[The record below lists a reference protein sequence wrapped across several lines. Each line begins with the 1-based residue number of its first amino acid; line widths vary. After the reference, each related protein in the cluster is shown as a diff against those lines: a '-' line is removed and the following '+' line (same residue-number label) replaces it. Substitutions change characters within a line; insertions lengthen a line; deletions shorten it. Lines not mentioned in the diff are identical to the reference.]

1 MDFHLS
7 AAIQARGK
15 THMPPEAVDFQQA
28 FDGEG
33 TLHKGT
39 KDAASES
46 EVRQYL
52 RSKDLFPKEIRSSR
66 FTRVK
71 ISAGEKTGKIK
82 LPKFS
87 FQHGVSGKVL
97 TQFTRQLEV
106 LLDATIPYDK
116 AFQLIIPQTEDSGF
130 QSVLSDV
137 RGRVVE
143 GGSLAGAMGMHPHVF
158 PNMYVSM
165 VRSGENAGNLGVIM
179 SRLADYYEAQER
191 LRSKLKSALIY
202 PAFMMVFGLAVVIF
216 MVTAIVP
223 KITRIFESKEE
234 ALPMPTRILMGV
246 SDFVV
251 DHWFLLMLV
260 ISGIVVGITSFFRSK
275 RGREW
280 KDRIELKLPLL
291 SRLRTKVMVARYCQT
306 LGTLLKSGVDLKTA
320 LEISKHVV
328 VNQIF
333 INKLDQLIID
343 VNNKGVPLSAAMA
356 RIDYFPEYVR
366 HVVSIGEEA
375 ARVDELL
382 EKVAVRMQEEVNN
395 LLEALTTLLQ
405 PALILVLGGAVGF
418 IALAVLLPMLNMS
431 QILQ

>member
-1 MDFHLS
+1 
-7 AAIQARGK
+7 
-15 THMPPEAVDFQQA
+15 MPIYNYQA

-39 KDAASES
+39 KDAATES
-46 EVRQYL
+46 EVRQFL
-52 RSKDLFPKEIRSSR
+52 RSKDLFPKEIRTSR

-71 ISAGEKTGKIK
+71 LPGGEKASKIK
-82 LPKFS
+82 LPEFS
-87 FQHGVSGKVL
+87 FQKGVSGKAL

-130 QSVLSDV
+130 QSILSDL

-143 GGSLAGAMGMHPHVF
+143 GGSLAGAMGRYPHVF
-158 PNMYVSM
+158 PTMYVSM
-165 VRSGENAGNLGVIM
+165 VRSGENAGNLGLIM
-179 SRLADYYEAQER
+179 RRLADYYEAQER
-191 LRSKLKSALIY
+191 MLSKLKGALIY

-216 MVTAIVP
+216 MVTTIVP
-223 KITRIFESKEE
+223 KITRIFESQEE
-234 ALPMPTRILMGV
+234 ALPLPTRILMGV

-251 DHWFLLMLV
+251 DHWFLLLLL
-260 ISGIVVGITSFFRSK
+260 ISGIVVGISSFLRSK

-280 KDRIELKLPLL
+280 KDMIELKLPLL
-291 SRLRTKVMVARYCQT
+291 SRLRIKVMVARYCQT

-328 VNQIF
+328 ENKIF
-333 INKLDQLIID
+333 ISKLDQLIID

-382 EKVAVRMQEEVNN
+382 EKVADRMQEEVST
-395 LLEALTTLLQ
+395 LLEGLTTLLQ
-405 PALILVLGGAVGF
+405 PALIMVLGGAVGF

>member
-1 MDFHLS
+1 
-7 AAIQARGK
+7 
-15 THMPPEAVDFQQA
+15 MPIYNYQA

-191 LRSKLKSALIY
+191 LRSKLKGALIY

-382 EKVAVRMQEEVNN
+382 EKVAERMQEEVNN

>member
-1 MDFHLS
+1 
-7 AAIQARGK
+7 
-15 THMPPEAVDFQQA
+15 MPIYNYQA

-39 KDAASES
+39 KDAATES
-46 EVRQYL
+46 EVRQFL
-52 RSKDLFPKEIRSSR
+52 RSKDLFPKEIRTSR

-71 ISAGEKTGKIK
+71 LPGGEKASKIK
-82 LPKFS
+82 LPEFS
-87 FQHGVSGKVL
+87 FQKGVSGKAL

-130 QSVLSDV
+130 QSILSDV

-143 GGSLAGAMGMHPHVF
+143 GGSLAGAMGRYPHVF
-158 PNMYVSM
+158 PTMYVSM
-165 VRSGENAGNLGVIM
+165 VRSGENAGNLGLIM
-179 SRLADYYEAQER
+179 RRLADYYEAQER
-191 LRSKLKSALIY
+191 MLSKLKGVLIY

-216 MVTAIVP
+216 MVTTIVP
-223 KITRIFESKEE
+223 KITRIFESQEE
-234 ALPMPTRILMGV
+234 ALPLPTRILMGV

-251 DHWFLLMLV
+251 DHWFLLLLL
-260 ISGIVVGITSFFRSK
+260 ISGIVVGISSFLRSK

-280 KDRIELKLPLL
+280 KDMIELKLPLL
-291 SRLRTKVMVARYCQT
+291 SRLRIKVMVARYCQT

-328 VNQIF
+328 GNKIF
-333 INKLDQLIID
+333 ISKLDQLIID

-382 EKVAVRMQEEVNN
+382 EKVADRMQEEVST

-405 PALILVLGGAVGF
+405 PALIMVLGGAVGF

>member
-1 MDFHLS
+1 
-7 AAIQARGK
+7 
-15 THMPPEAVDFQQA
+15 MPIYNYQA

-39 KDAASES
+39 KDAATES
-46 EVRQYL
+46 EVRQFL
-52 RSKDLFPKEIRSSR
+52 RSKDLFPKEIRTSR

-71 ISAGEKTGKIK
+71 LPGGEKASKIK
-82 LPKFS
+82 LPEFS
-87 FQHGVSGKVL
+87 FQKGVSGKAL

-130 QSVLSDV
+130 QSILSDL

-143 GGSLAGAMGMHPHVF
+143 GGSLAGAMGRYPHVF
-158 PNMYVSM
+158 PTMYVSM
-165 VRSGENAGNLGVIM
+165 VRSGENAGNLGLIM
-179 SRLADYYEAQER
+179 RRLADYYEAQER
-191 LRSKLKSALIY
+191 MLSKLKGALIY

-216 MVTAIVP
+216 MVTTIVP
-223 KITRIFESKEE
+223 KITRIFESQEE
-234 ALPMPTRILMGV
+234 ALPLPTRILMGV

-251 DHWFLLMLV
+251 DHWFLLLLL
-260 ISGIVVGITSFFRSK
+260 ISGIVVGISSFLRSK

-280 KDRIELKLPLL
+280 KDMIELKLPLL
-291 SRLRTKVMVARYCQT
+291 SRLRIKVMVARYCQT

-328 VNQIF
+328 ANKIF
-333 INKLDQLIID
+333 ISKLDQLITD

-382 EKVAVRMQEEVNN
+382 EKVADRMQEEVST
-395 LLEALTTLLQ
+395 LLEGLTTLLQ
-405 PALILVLGGAVGF
+405 PALIMVLGGAVGF

>member
-1 MDFHLS
+1 
-7 AAIQARGK
+7 
-15 THMPPEAVDFQQA
+15 MPIYNYQA

-33 TLHKGT
+33 TLHKGK
-39 KDAASES
+39 KDAATES

-52 RSKDLFPKEIRSSR
+52 RSKDLFPKEIRTSR
-66 FTRVK
+66 FTGVK
-71 ISAGEKTGKIK
+71 LHGDEKSTKIK
-82 LPKFS
+82 IPNFYFRK
-87 FQHGVSGKVL
+87 GVSGKTL
-97 TQFTRQLEV
+97 TQFTRQLEI
-106 LLDATIPYDK
+106 LLDAAIPYDK

-130 QSVLSDV
+130 QSILSDV

-143 GGSLAGAMGMHPHVF
+143 GGSLAGAMEKYPHVF
-158 PNMYVSM
+158 PTMYVSM

-179 SRLADYYEAQER
+179 KRLADYYESQER
-191 LRSKLKSALIY
+191 MLSKLKGALIY
-202 PAFMMVFGLAVVIF
+202 PTFMMVFGFAVVIF
-216 MVTAIVP
+216 MVTTIVP
-223 KITRIFESKEE
+223 KITRIFESQEE
-234 ALPMPTRILMGV
+234 VLPLPTRILMVV

-251 DHWFLLMLV
+251 NHWFLLLLL
-260 ISGIVVGITSFFRSK
+260 ISGIVFGITAFFRSS
-275 RGREW
+275 RGHLW
-280 KDRIELKLPLL
+280 KDKVELELPLL
-291 SRLRTKVMVARYCQT
+291 RRLRIKIMVARYCQT

-328 VNQIF
+328 ANKIF

-356 RIDYFPEYVR
+356 RISYFPEYVR

-382 EKVAVRMQEEVNN
+382 EKVADRMQEEISS
-395 LLEALTTLLQ
+395 LLEAMTTLLQ

>member
-1 MDFHLS
+1 
-7 AAIQARGK
+7 
-15 THMPPEAVDFQQA
+15 
-28 FDGEG
+28 
-33 TLHKGT
+33 LHKGT
-39 KDAASES
+39 TDAATES

-52 RSKDLFPKEIRSSR
+52 RSKDLFPKEIRTSR

-71 ISAGEKTGKIK
+71 LSGGEKSTKIK

-87 FQHGVSGKVL
+87 FQQGVSGKTL

-143 GGSLAGAMGMHPHVF
+143 GGSLAGAMGMHPQVF
-158 PNMYVSM
+158 PAMYVSM
-165 VRSGENAGNLGVIM
+165 VRSGENAGNLGAIM
-179 SRLADYYEAQER
+179 IRLADYYEAQER
-191 LRSKLKSALIY
+191 LRSKLKGALIY
-202 PAFMMVFGLAVVIF
+202 PAFMMVFGLAVVMF
-216 MVTAIVP
+216 MVTTIVP
-223 KITRIFESKEE
+223 KITRIFENQEE
-234 ALPMPTRILMGV
+234 ALPLPTRILMDV

-251 DHWFLLMLV
+251 DHWFLLMLA
-260 ISGIVVGITSFFRSK
+260 IFGIVVGVTSFFRSK

-280 KDRIELKLPLL
+280 KDKIELKLPLL
-291 SRLRTKVMVARYCQT
+291 SRLRIKVMVARYCQT

-320 LEISKHVV
+320 LEISKYVV
-328 VNQIF
+328 VNKIF

-343 VNNKGVPLSAAMA
+343 VNNKGIPLSAAMA

-382 EKVAVRMQEEVNN
+382 EKVADRMQEEVNN

-405 PALILVLGGAVGF
+405 PVLILILGGAVGF

>member
-1 MDFHLS
+1 
-7 AAIQARGK
+7 
-15 THMPPEAVDFQQA
+15 MPIYNYQA

-39 KDAASES
+39 KDAATET

-52 RSKDLFPKEIRSSR
+52 RSKDLFPKEIRTSR
-66 FTRVK
+66 FTGVK
-71 ISAGEKTGKIK
+71 LPGGEKSTKIK
-82 LPKFS
+82 IPKFS
-87 FQHGVSGKVL
+87 FRKGVSGKAL
-97 TQFTRQLEV
+97 TQFTRQLEI
-106 LLDATIPYDK
+106 LLDAAIPYDK
-116 AFQLIIPQTEDSGF
+116 ALQLIIPQIGDSGF
-130 QSVLSDV
+130 QSILSDV

-143 GGSLAGAMGMHPHVF
+143 GGSLAGAMGRYPHVF
-158 PNMYVSM
+158 PTMYVSM
-165 VRSGENAGNLGVIM
+165 VRSGENAGNLGLIM
-179 SRLADYYEAQER
+179 RRLADYYESQER
-191 LRSKLKSALIY
+191 MLSKLKGALIY

-216 MVTAIVP
+216 MVTTIVP
-223 KITRIFESKEE
+223 KITRIFESQEE
-234 ALPMPTRILMGV
+234 ALPLPTRILMGV

-251 DHWFLLMLV
+251 DHWFLLLL
-260 ISGIVVGITSFFRSK
+260 ITSGIVVGIISFFGSS
-275 RGREW
+275 RGSLW
-280 KDRIELKLPLL
+280 KDRIELELPLL
-291 SRLRTKVMVARYCQT
+291 SRLRIKVMVARYCQT

-328 VNQIF
+328 ANKIF
-333 INKLDQLIID
+333 ISKLDQLITD

-382 EKVAVRMQEEVNN
+382 EKVADRMQEEVSS

-405 PALILVLGGAVGF
+405 PALIMVLGGAVGF
-418 IALAVLLPMLNMS
+418 IAHAVLLPMLNMS

>member
-1 MDFHLS
+1 
-7 AAIQARGK
+7 
-15 THMPPEAVDFQQA
+15 MPIYNYQA

-39 KDAASES
+39 KDAATES
-46 EVRQYL
+46 EVRQFL
-52 RSKDLFPKEIRSSR
+52 RSKDLFPKEIRTSR

-71 ISAGEKTGKIK
+71 LPGGEKASKIK
-82 LPKFS
+82 LPEFS
-87 FQHGVSGKVL
+87 FQKGVSGKAL

-130 QSVLSDV
+130 QSILSDL

-143 GGSLAGAMGMHPHVF
+143 GGSLAGAMGRYPHVF
-158 PNMYVSM
+158 PTMYVSM
-165 VRSGENAGNLGVIM
+165 VRSGENAGNLGLIM
-179 SRLADYYEAQER
+179 RRLADYYEAQER
-191 LRSKLKSALIY
+191 MLSKLKGALIY

-216 MVTAIVP
+216 MVTTIVP
-223 KITRIFESKEE
+223 KITRIFESQEE
-234 ALPMPTRILMGV
+234 ALPLPTRILMGV

-251 DHWFLLMLV
+251 DHWFLLLLL
-260 ISGIVVGITSFFRSK
+260 ISGIVVGISSFLRSK

-280 KDRIELKLPLL
+280 KDMIELKLPLL
-291 SRLRTKVMVARYCQT
+291 SRLRIKVMVARYCQT

-328 VNQIF
+328 GNKIF
-333 INKLDQLIID
+333 ISKLDQLIID

-382 EKVAVRMQEEVNN
+382 EKVADRMQEEVST
-395 LLEALTTLLQ
+395 LLEGLTTLLQ
-405 PALILVLGGAVGF
+405 PALIMVLGGAVGF

>member
-1 MDFHLS
+1 
-7 AAIQARGK
+7 
-15 THMPPEAVDFQQA
+15 MPIYNYQA

-39 KDAASES
+39 KDAATES

-52 RSKDLFPKEIRSSR
+52 RSKDLFPKEIRTSH

-71 ISAGEKTGKIK
+71 LPRGEKSTKIK
-82 LPKFS
+82 LPEFS
-87 FQHGVSGKVL
+87 FRKGVSGKAL

-130 QSVLSDV
+130 QSILSDV

-143 GGSLAGAMGMHPHVF
+143 GGSLAAAMGRYPHVF
-158 PNMYVSM
+158 PTMYVSM
-165 VRSGENAGNLGVIM
+165 VRSGENAGNLGLIM
-179 SRLADYYEAQER
+179 RRLADYYEAQER
-191 LRSKLKSALIY
+191 MLSKLKGALIY
-202 PAFMMVFGLAVVIF
+202 PAFMMIFGLGVVIF
-216 MVTAIVP
+216 MVTTIVP
-223 KITRIFESKEE
+223 KITRIFESQEE
-234 ALPMPTRILMGV
+234 ALPLPTRILMGV

-251 DHWFLLMLV
+251 DHWFLLLLL
-260 ISGIVVGITSFFRSK
+260 ISGIVFGISSFLRSK

-280 KDRIELKLPLL
+280 KDMIELKLPLL
-291 SRLRTKVMVARYCQT
+291 SRLRIKVMVARYCQT

-328 VNQIF
+328 GNKIF
-333 INKLDQLIID
+333 ISKLDQLIID

-382 EKVAVRMQEEVNN
+382 EKVADRMQEEVST

-405 PALILVLGGAVGF
+405 PALIMVLGGAVGF

>member
-1 MDFHLS
+1 
-7 AAIQARGK
+7 
-15 THMPPEAVDFQQA
+15 MPIYNYQA

-191 LRSKLKSALIY
+191 LRSKLKGALIY

-356 RIDYFPEYVR
+356 RIDYFPEYVC

-382 EKVAVRMQEEVNN
+382 EKVAERMQEEVNN

>member
-1 MDFHLS
+1 
-7 AAIQARGK
+7 
-15 THMPPEAVDFQQA
+15 MPIYNYQA

-191 LRSKLKSALIY
+191 LRSKLKGALIY

-280 KDRIELKLPLL
+280 QDRIELKLPLL

-382 EKVAVRMQEEVNN
+382 EKVAERMQEEVNN